1 MSLVIVGSVGLDT
14 IETPLGK
21 VVDSLGGS
29 AVYASLAAS
38 YFSPTYLVGV
48 IGEDYPE
55 SGLALLKAHDVNT
68 DGLETKPGKTFRWS
82 GKYEN
87 WNQADTLTTELNV
100 FADFAPKI
108 PDSCKNCRCLLLAN
122 IHPKLQMLVLD
133 QIADHKWV
141 ACDTMNYW
149 ISLCPEDLADVI
161 RRVDILFINEEEI
174 RQFTGS
180 ENIFTA
186 ARKILA
192 MGPRVVVVKRGEYG
206 SVAVLEDDYFFSP
219 AYPVEQVS
227 DPTGAG
233 DTFAGGFM
241 SYLSSQEELIKPTIR
256 NAVRYGT
263 VLASLNVTSFSVE
276 GITNLDPAVLN
287 AKVKELRGWT

>member
-38 YFSPTYLVGV
+38 YFSPTFLVGV
-48 IGEDYPE
+48 IGDDYPK
-55 SGLALLKAHDVNT
+55 SGLALLKAHNVNT
-68 DGLETKPGKTFRWS
+68 DGLETKSGKTFRWS

-87 WNQADTLTTELNV
+87 WNQADTLITELNV
-100 FADFAPKI
+100 FADFSPQI

-122 IHPKLQMLVLD
+122 IHPNLQKIVLD
-133 QIADHKWV
+133 QIEGYQWV

-149 ISLCPEDLADVI
+149 ISLCPDELTGVI

-174 RQFTGS
+174 RQFTGIM
-180 ENIFTA
+180 NIFAA
-186 ARKILA
+186 ARSILDL
-192 MGPRVVVVKRGEYG
+192 GPKVVVVKRGEYG
-206 SVAVLEDDYFFSP
+206 SVAVLENDYFFSP
-219 AYPVEQVS
+219 VYPVEQVI

-241 SYLSSQEELIKPTIR
+241 SYISSREELNKASIR

-276 GITNLDPAVLN
+276 GIINLDPAILHQ
-287 AKVKELRGWT
+287 KVRELRDWT